1 VSLLLIRVIVPSSSL
16 FPRAQRPPNARRR
29 WLVGFA
35 SVLLL
40 LTVSVLVLAAVGS
53 MVQSGVRAY
62 VGGEG
67 LWSKAQKDAI
77 LHLGRY
83 METRSETNWN
93 GYLREI
99 DVILGDSRA
108 RVELERP
115 VADMTVVANGL
126 VAGRNAPEDVAA
138 MALVFRTFRSISYID
153 RAITNWAAA
162 DAEIDQLRLIADRIR
177 SAVQAGDL
185 QAKAALSADLEASN
199 ARLTTLEVAFSQAL
213 GEGARWIQG
222 VLLALKALIVA
233 LLVIVS
239 AALGHF
245 MIGRLRATD
254 RAAADALRAN
264 EARLRLLVEHLPAI
278 VWTSNET
285 MTITSLTGD
294 ALSRLGIDDASL
306 VGRPLD
312 DLFED
317 DLEADAY
324 AAASQSALAGTGGG
338 SFRAT
343 VAGRIFQVHVE
354 PMTVGKRVV
363 GAIGIGLDLT
373 DRLELEARLERST
386 RMESIGRLAGGVA
399 HDFNNLLTAITGYSD
414 LLVSGLPDGEQR
426 QDAEEIRRAAKRA
439 TDLTGQ
445 LLAVGRR
452 SVLKPEVV
460 SPNVVID
467 EMRNM
472 LRRVIGDEIVMRFD
486 LDPAIPF
493 VLADPGQLEQVIL
506 NLAVNARDA
515 MPDGGRLTISTRGVR
530 TDRDRSP
537 AGPSRVAI
545 VVTDTGVGMD
555 EVTRTRIFEPFFT
568 TKGHGKGT
576 GLGLSTAYGI
586 VSQSGGSIRVVSEL
600 GAGATFTITLAGV
613 TVADRVLAEGLDE
626 SDIPETMRRL
636 PAPDVVIDRKAGLE
650 AGRGPVRTAG
660 SASSTILV
668 AEDEPAVRSLV
679 EHVLRDA
686 GYTVIAAVDG
696 REALDLA
703 GGLASIDLLLTDVM
717 MPRLNG
723 PELAAAL
730 RQWRPDQRV
739 LFMSGFTSD
748 VLGDRG
754 ITSPEV
760 QLLTKPFAP
769 NELVARVEEMLAAPT
784 LAAGSMA

>member
-1 VSLLLIRVIVPSSSL
+1 VPSSNL
-16 FPRAQRPPNARRR
+16 FPRAQRPPNPSRR
-29 WLVGFA
+29 WLVGLA
-35 SVLLL
+35 SLLVIL
-40 LTVSVLVLAAVGS
+40 AASVLVLATVGS
-53 MVQSGVRAY
+53 TVQSGVRAY

-77 LHLGRY
+77 LQLGRY
-83 METRSETNWN
+83 IETGSETNWD

-99 DVILGDSRA
+99 EVVLGDRRA

-115 VADMTVVANGL
+115 EADMAVVANGL
-126 VAGRNAPEDVAA
+126 IAGRNAPEDVAA

-153 RAITNWAAA
+153 RAITTWAAA
-162 DAEIDQLRLIADRIR
+162 DGEIDQLRLIADRIR
-177 SAVQAGDL
+177 SAVLAGDL
-185 QAKAALSADLEASN
+185 QTTTALSAELEASN
-199 ARLTTLEVAFSQAL
+199 ARLTTLEVSFSQTL

-222 VLLALKALIVA
+222 ILLSLKAIIVA

-239 AALGHF
+239 ATLGRF
-245 MIGRLRATD
+245 MVGRMRATD
-254 RAAADALRAN
+254 RAAATALRAN

-278 VWTSNET
+278 VWTSDET
-285 MTITSLTGD
+285 LTITSLTGD
-294 ALSRLGIDDASL
+294 ALSRLGIDDVSL

-312 DLFED
+312 ALFED

-324 AAASQSALAGTGGG
+324 AAASRSALAGTGGG

-354 PMTVGKRVV
+354 PMTVDKRVV

-373 DRLELEARLERST
+373 DRLELETRLERAT

-452 SVLKPEVV
+452 SVLKPELV

-472 LRRVIGDEIVMRFD
+472 LRRVIGDEIVVQFD
-486 LDPAIPF
+486 LDPDIPC

-515 MPDGGRLTISTRGVR
+515 MPNGGRLTIATRGIR
-530 TDRDRSP
+530 TDRDRPP

-545 VVTDTGVGMD
+545 VVSDTGIGMD
-555 EVTRTRIFEPFFT
+555 EVTRARIFEPFFT
-568 TKGHGKGT
+568 TKAHGKGT

-600 GAGATFTITLAGV
+600 GAGAAFTITLGGV
-613 TVADRVLAEGLDE
+613 MVADRVLAEGLDE
-626 SDIPETMRRL
+626 SNIPETMRRL
-636 PAPDVVIDRKAGLE
+636 PAPDVVVDPEATLEAGLE
-650 AGRGPVRTAG
+650 LVRTAG
-660 SASSTILV
+660 SAASTILV

-679 EHVLRDA
+679 EHVLRAA

-703 GGLASIDLLLTDVM
+703 GGLPSIDLLLTDVM

-723 PELAAAL
+723 PDLAAAL
-730 RQWRPDQRV
+730 REWRPDQRV
-739 LFMSGFTSD
+739 LFMSGFTND
-748 VLGDRG
+748 VLGARG
-754 ITSPEV
+754 IMSPDVE
-760 QLLTKPFAP
+760 LLTKPFAP
-769 NELVARVEEMLAAPT
+769 NELVTRVKEMLGAPR
-784 LAAGSMA
+784 LPAGSMAWSSRG

>member
-1 VSLLLIRVIVPSSSL
+1 MTLLLIRVIVLSRYL
-16 FPRAQRPPNARRR
+16 FPRAQRPSDPSRR
-29 WLVGFA
+29 WLFGLAF
-35 SVLLL
+35 LL
-40 LTVSVLVLAAVGS
+40 VILAATVLMLATVGS
-53 MVQSGVRAY
+53 TVQSGFRAY

-77 LHLGRY
+77 LQLDRY

-93 GYLREI
+93 DYLREI

-115 VADMTVVANGL
+115 VADMAVVADGL
-126 VAGRNAPEDVAA
+126 IAGRNAPEDVAA

-153 RAITNWAAA
+153 RAITTWAAA
-162 DAEIDQLRLIADRIR
+162 DAEIDQLRLIGDRIR
-177 SAVQAGDL
+177 SAVLAGDL
-185 QAKAALSADLEASN
+185 EARAALSADLEASN
-199 ARLTTLEVAFSQAL
+199 ARLTTLEVAFSQTL

-222 VLLALKALIVA
+222 VLLGLKAIIVA

-239 AALGHF
+239 AALGRF
-245 MIGRLRATD
+245 MVSRLRATD
-254 RAAADALRAN
+254 RAAEAALRAN

-285 MTITSLTGD
+285 LTITSLTGD

-312 DLFED
+312 ALFED

-354 PMTVGKRVV
+354 PMTVDKRVV

-472 LRRVIGDEIVMRFD
+472 LRRVIGDEIVMQFD

-515 MPDGGRLTISTRGVR
+515 MPDGGRLTIATRGVR

-613 TVADRVLAEGLDE
+613 TVADHVLAEGLDE
-626 SDIPETMRRL
+626 SVIPETMRRL
-636 PAPDVVIDRKAGLE
+636 PAPDVVIDRKAGLL
-650 AGRGPVRTAG
+650 AGREPIRTAG
-660 SASSTILV
+660 SAPSTILV

-679 EHVLRDA
+679 EHVLRAA

-730 RQWRPDQRV
+730 REWRPDQRV
-739 LFMSGFTSD
+739 LFMSGFTND
-748 VLGDRG
+748 VLGERG

-760 QLLTKPFAP
+760 DLLAKPFAP
-769 NELVARVEEMLAAPT
+769 NELVARVQEMLAVPT
-784 LAAGSMA
+784 LAAGSTA

>member
-1 VSLLLIRVIVPSSSL
+1 VCLLLIRVIVPSSSL
-16 FPRAQRPPNARRR
+16 FPRAQRPLNARRR
-29 WLVGFA
+29 WLFGLA
-35 SVLLL
+35 SVL
-40 LTVSVLVLAAVGS
+40 VVLAAGVFVLATVGS
-53 MVQSGVRAY
+53 TVQSGVRAF

-83 METRSETNWN
+83 MDTGSEANWN
-93 GYLREI
+93 GYLREM

-115 VADMTVVANGL
+115 EADMAVVANGL
-126 VAGRNAPEDVAA
+126 IAGRNDPEDVAA
-138 MALVFRTFRSISYID
+138 MALIFRTFRNVSYID
-153 RAITNWAAA
+153 RAMTTWAAA
-162 DAEIDQLRLIADRIR
+162 DAEIAQLRLIADRIR
-177 SAVQAGDL
+177 SAVLAGDL
-185 QAKAALSADLEASN
+185 QARAGLSADLEASN

-213 GEGARWIQG
+213 GEGARWVQG
-222 VLLALKALIVA
+222 VLLALKAIIVA

-239 AALGHF
+239 AALGRF
-245 MIGRLRATD
+245 MIGRLRASD
-254 RAAADALRAN
+254 RAAAAALRAN

-278 VWTSNET
+278 VWTSNESL
-285 MTITSLTGD
+285 TITSLTGD

-312 DLFED
+312 ALFED

-324 AAASQSALAGTGGG
+324 AAAAQSALAGTGGG

-354 PMTVGKRVV
+354 PMTVDKRVV

-472 LRRVIGDEIVMRFD
+472 LRRVIGDEIAIQYE

-515 MPDGGRLTISTRGVR
+515 MPDGGRLTIATRGVR

-555 EVTRTRIFEPFFT
+555 EVTRNRIFEPFFT
-568 TKGHGKGT
+568 TKGQGKGT

-586 VSQSGGSIRVVSEL
+586 VSQSGGSIRVVSQP

-613 TVADRVLAEGLDE
+613 TVADHVLAEGLDE
-626 SDIPETMRRL
+626 SVIPGAMRRL
-636 PAPDVVIDRKAGLE
+636 PVAAVVIDRRASLE
-650 AGRGPVRTAG
+650 AGRKPVRTGRA
-660 SASSTILV
+660 APATILV

-679 EHVLRDA
+679 EVVLRAA

-723 PELAAAL
+723 PDLAAAL
-730 RQWRPDQRV
+730 REWRPDQRV

-748 VLGDRG
+748 VLGERG

-760 QLLTKPFAP
+760 DLLTKPFAP
-769 NELVARVEEMLAAPT
+769 NELVARVEEMLAA
-784 LAAGSMA
+784 

>member
-1 VSLLLIRVIVPSSSL
+1 VTLLLIRVIVPPSSI
-16 FPRAQRPPNARRR
+16 FPRAQRAPNPSRR
-29 WLVGFA
+29 WLFGLA
-35 SVLLL
+35 SLLVIL
-40 LTVSVLVLAAVGS
+40 AASVLVLATVGS
-53 MVQSGVRAY
+53 TVQSGVRAF

-77 LHLGRY
+77 LQLGRY
-83 METRSETNWN
+83 METRSETNWD
-93 GYLREI
+93 GYLREM
-99 DVILGDSRA
+99 DVILGDSQA
-108 RVELERP
+108 RLELERP
-115 VADMTVVANGL
+115 VADMAVVASGL
-126 VAGRNAPEDVAA
+126 IAGRNAPEDVAA

-153 RAITNWAAA
+153 RAITTWAAA
-162 DAEIDQLRLIADRIR
+162 DAEIVQLRLIADRIR
-177 SAVQAGDL
+177 SAVLAGDL
-185 QAKAALSADLEASN
+185 RTRAALSADLEASN
-199 ARLTTLEVAFSQAL
+199 ARLTTLEVAFSQTL
-213 GEGARWIQG
+213 GEGARWFQG
-222 VLLALKALIVA
+222 VLLGLKALIVA

-239 AALGHF
+239 AGLGRF
-245 MIGRLRATD
+245 MVGRLRVTD
-254 RAAADALRAN
+254 RAAASALRAN

-278 VWTSNET
+278 VWTSDET
-285 MTITSLTGD
+285 LTITSLTGD

-312 DLFED
+312 ALFED

-324 AAASQSALAGTGGG
+324 SAASQSALAGTGGG

-354 PMTVGKRVV
+354 PMTVDKRVV

-452 SVLKPEVV
+452 SVLKPEVI

-472 LRRVIGDEIVMRFD
+472 LRRVIGDAIVVQFD

-515 MPDGGRLTISTRGVR
+515 MPDGGRLTIATRGVR
-530 TDRDRSP
+530 SDRDRSP

-545 VVTDTGVGMD
+545 VVSDTGVGMD

-613 TVADRVLAEGLDE
+613 TVADSVLAEGLDE
-626 SDIPETMRRL
+626 SIIPETMRRL

-650 AGRGPVRTAG
+650 VGRAPGRTAG
-660 SASSTILV
+660 SAASTILV

-679 EHVLRDA
+679 EHVLRGA

-730 RQWRPDQRV
+730 REWRPDQRV

-748 VLGDRG
+748 VLGERG

-760 QLLTKPFAP
+760 ELLTKPFAP
-769 NELVARVEEMLAAPT
+769 NELVSRVQEMLAPPT
-784 LAAGSMA
+784 LPAGSVA

>member
-1 VSLLLIRVIVPSSSL
+1 
-16 FPRAQRPPNARRR
+16 
-29 WLVGFA
+29 
-35 SVLLL
+35 
-40 LTVSVLVLAAVGS
+40 
-53 MVQSGVRAY
+53 
-62 VGGEG
+62 
-67 LWSKAQKDAI
+67 
-77 LHLGRY
+77 
-83 METRSETNWN
+83 
-93 GYLREI
+93 
-99 DVILGDSRA
+99 
-108 RVELERP
+108 
-115 VADMTVVANGL
+115 
-126 VAGRNAPEDVAA
+126 
-138 MALVFRTFRSISYID
+138 
-153 RAITNWAAA
+153 
-162 DAEIDQLRLIADRIR
+162 
-177 SAVQAGDL
+177 
-185 QAKAALSADLEASN
+185 
-199 ARLTTLEVAFSQAL
+199 
-213 GEGARWIQG
+213 
-222 VLLALKALIVA
+222 
-233 LLVIVS
+233 
-239 AALGHF
+239 
-245 MIGRLRATD
+245 
-254 RAAADALRAN
+254 
-264 EARLRLLVEHLPAI
+264 VEHLPAI

-285 MTITSLTGD
+285 LTITSLTGD

-354 PMTVGKRVV
+354 PMTVDKRVV

-472 LRRVIGDEIVMRFD
+472 LRRVIGDEIVMHFD

-515 MPDGGRLTISTRGVR
+515 MPDGGRLTIATRGVR
-530 TDRDRSP
+530 TDRDRAP

-586 VSQSGGSIRVVSEL
+586 VSQSGGSIRVMSEL

-626 SDIPETMRRL
+626 SNIPETMRRL
-636 PAPDVVIDRKAGLE
+636 PAPDAVSRKAGLE

-660 SASSTILV
+660 SAPSTILV

-730 RQWRPDQRV
+730 REWRPDQRV
-739 LFMSGFTSD
+739 LFMSGFTND
-748 VLGDRG
+748 VLGERG

-760 QLLTKPFAP
+760 ELLTKPFAP
-769 NELVARVEEMLAAPT
+769 NELVARVQEMLAGPT
-784 LAAGSMA
+784 AAAGSMA

>member
-1 VSLLLIRVIVPSSSL
+1 VTFLLIRVIVPTSNL
-16 FPRAQRPPNARRR
+16 FPRAQRASNPGRR
-29 WLVGFA
+29 WVLGLASLLVILA
-35 SVLLL
+35 A
-40 LTVSVLVLAAVGS
+40 SVLVLATVGS
-53 MVQSGVRAY
+53 TVQSGVRAY

-83 METRSETNWN
+83 MQTGSESHWD

-115 VADMTVVANGL
+115 DADMTVVADGL
-126 VAGRNAPEDVAA
+126 IAGRNAPEDVAA
-138 MALVFRTFRSISYID
+138 MALVFRTFRNISYID
-153 RAITNWAAA
+153 GAFTTWAAA
-162 DAEIDQLRLIADRIR
+162 DGEIDQLRLIADRIR
-177 SAVQAGDL
+177 SAVLAGDL
-185 QAKAALSADLEASN
+185 QTSAALSDDLDASN
-199 ARLTTLEVAFSQAL
+199 ARLTTLEVAFSQTL

-222 VLLALKALIVA
+222 VLLGLKAIIVA
-233 LLVIVS
+233 LLVIIS
-239 AALGHF
+239 AALGRF
-245 MIGRLRATD
+245 MFGRMRATD
-254 RAAADALRAN
+254 LAAAAALRAN

-278 VWTSNET
+278 VWTSDQT
-285 MTITSLTGD
+285 LTITSLTGD

-312 DLFED
+312 ALFED

-324 AAASQSALAGTGGG
+324 TAASQSALAGTGGG

-343 VAGRIFQVHVE
+343 VGGRIFQVHVE
-354 PMTVGKRVV
+354 PMTVDRRVI

-452 SVLKPEVV
+452 SVLKPELV

-472 LRRVIGDEIVMRFD
+472 LRRVIGDEIVVQFD

-515 MPDGGRLTISTRGVR
+515 MPDGGRLTIATRGIR
-530 TDRDRSP
+530 TDRDRPP

-545 VVTDTGVGMD
+545 VVSDTGVGMD
-555 EVTRTRIFEPFFT
+555 EVTQARIFEPFFT
-568 TKGHGKGT
+568 TKAHGKGT

-600 GAGATFTITLAGV
+600 GAGAAFTITLAGV
-613 TVADRVLAEGLDE
+613 TVADRVLAEGLDD
-626 SDIPETMRRL
+626 SIIPETMRRL
-636 PAPDVVIDRKAGLE
+636 PAPNVVIDREAGLE
-650 AGRGPVRTAG
+650 AEREPVRTAV
-660 SASSTILV
+660 SRASTILV

-679 EHVLRDA
+679 EHVLRAA

-703 GGLASIDLLLTDVM
+703 GGLPSIDLLLTDVM

-723 PELAAAL
+723 PDLAAAL
-730 RQWRPDQRV
+730 RERRPDQRV
-739 LFMSGFTSD
+739 LFMSGFTND
-748 VLGDRG
+748 ILGERG

-760 QLLTKPFAP
+760 DLLKKPFAP
-769 NELVARVEEMLAAPT
+769 IELIARVQEMLAAPIPP
-784 LAAGSMA
+784 ARSMA